1 MPIRNQLF
9 LLFAAAAAGMVNAC
23 HMLDE
28 VNELIG
34 ITPLIIIP
42 SNELYEMIVEHN
54 ARICIEDGSSLI
66 MIEIG

>member
-1 MPIRNQLF
+1 
-9 LLFAAAAAGMVNAC
+9 MVNAC

>member
-42 SNELYEMIVEHN
+42 SNELYKVVIECNTCV
-54 ARICIEDGSSLI
+54 CIEDRSSGI
-66 MIEIG
+66 RTEIH